1 MRPAMNYQT
10 EHPRPDKLGSSYA
23 RRRTVFGL
31 SFHRSRVVR
40 AAAFFVLVAAVFTV
54 LQTSQAGPAEQRTT
68 APAPAIDAAVSTP
81 TAPAATRPVGHN
93 TVSFLAPF
101 QLAGESI
108 ATFDDDCVTPKDEFT
123 LGDTVCVKATV
134 PFSIL
139 LGLRSINIVGPGNV
153 VRDSAIVTSL
163 TQTLSFQL
171 PSTDTTTVGDETLD
185 NRGTWR
191 ADLATLSGSRR
202 ASAFFDVSAA
212 TAAADLQ
219 IVASVNGSETV
230 PSGGT
235 RSVTVF
241 IFNTG
246 PNAAANVVVTPP
258 SHSGLS
264 LESFVN
270 AADDTE
276 CTAPCTLATLG
287 VRESA
292 KFIATYDVTAA
303 DGTTIVARASVTSDT
318 DDPRPTFDYL
328 VDEDNPAPPA
338 NTNVASITL
347 FVRGVADPNSGC
359 TLTCPANVVAT
370 ANTTVSSQFG
380 AFVTYGAASS
390 EGECGNVTNTPTSGT
405 FFAVGTHT
413 INASSETGG
422 GSCSFTVKVLGTP
435 APTISCPAN
444 KVVTDSDS
452 SGDET
457 VTVGT
462 PTFTASGGG
471 TTAGVRSDSTDEV
484 PKALTDPYPVGLT
497 SILWTVT
504 DADGRTASCTQTV
517 TVVDATCG
525 NDTEAPTITAPA
537 DLTVTTGAGATSCSV
552 TLDDE
557 LGQPEVNDNCSVSF
571 TISGIPAGNHFA
583 PGTYTL
589 TYTATDGA
597 GHTASDTQ
605 VVTVI
610 DSTPPI
616 IFAPADASYTCLT
629 EVPAANAS
637 QAKGPALDPS
647 GIPLVDDDG
656 NYVPGTG
663 APFDNCG
670 TPAVSVSESSTGT
683 GTAANPKVITR
694 TFTATDSAGNSSS
707 DVQVI
712 TVTDSTAPVIS
723 CPSNITVYLPANS
736 TATSTVVNY
745 TAPTGTDN
753 CANATTTQT
762 TGLASGAS
770 FPVGTTTNTFRVT
783 DAVGN
788 TAECSFTV
796 TVLFNFSGFFQP
808 VDNTPTFNTVNAGK
822 AIPVKF
828 SLSGNKG
835 LSIFPVS
842 TPDSQQIACD
852 NGAPVA
858 EIEDTVNAGSSSLSY
873 DAATDQYI
881 YVWKTSNSWAGTCRQ
896 LIITLNDGTTH
907 VAYFKFR

>member
-10 EHPRPDKLGSSYA
+10 EHPRPDKSYA
-23 RRRTVFGL
+23 RRTVFGL
-31 SFHRSRVVR
+31 SFLRSRVVR

-54 LQTSQAGPAEQRTT
+54 LQTSHAGPAEQRTT
-68 APAPAIDAAVSTP
+68 APAIDAVSTP
-81 TAPAATRPVGHN
+81 TTPSAVRPAGNN
-93 TVSFLAPF
+93 TVNFLMPF

-108 ATFDDDCVTPKDEFT
+108 ATFDDDCTTPKDEFT

-134 PFSIL
+134 PLSIL

-153 VRDSAIVTSL
+153 VRASAVVTSL

-171 PSTDTTTVGDETLD
+171 PATEQTTLGEETFD

-191 ADLATLSGSRR
+191 ADLTTLSGSRR

-212 TAAADLQ
+212 EAAADLQ

-258 SHSGLS
+258 SNAGLT

-276 CTAPCTLATLG
+276 CAAPCTLATLG

-292 KFIATYDVTAA
+292 TFIATYEVTAA
-303 DGTTIVARASVTSDT
+303 DGTDLVARGSVTSDT
-318 DDPRPTFDYL
+318 EDPRPTFDYL
-328 VDEDNPAPPA
+328 VDENNPAPPA
-338 NTNVASITL
+338 NTNVASINF

-370 ANTTVSSQFG
+370 ANTTVSGQFG
-380 AFVTYGAASS
+380 AFVSYGSASV
-390 EGECGNVTNTPTSGT
+390 EGECGTVSNSTTSGS
-405 FFAVGTHT
+405 FFAVGTYT
-413 INASSETGG
+413 ITATSETGG
-422 GSCSFTVKVLGTP
+422 GSCTFTVKVLGTA
-435 APTISCPAN
+435 APTISCPTN
-444 KVVTDSDS
+444 KIATDSDS
-452 SGDET
+452 NGEES

-471 TTAGVRSDSTDEV
+471 TTTGVRSDSTDEV

-504 DADGRTASCTQTV
+504 DADGRTATCTQTV

-616 IFAPADASYTCLT
+616 IFAPANATYTCLT

-670 TPAVSVSESSTGT
+670 TPAVAVSETSTGT

-694 TFTATDSAGNSSS
+694 TFTATDSAGNTSSA
-707 DVQVI
+707 VQTI
-712 TVTDSTAPVIS
+712 TVVDATPPTIS

-796 TVLFNFSGFFQP
+796 TVLYIFSGFFQP
-808 VDNTPTFNTVNAGK
+808 VDNLPTYNTVNAGR

-835 LSIFPVS
+835 LSIFPAG
-842 TPDSQQIACD
+842 TPDSQQITCD
-852 NGAPVA
+852 SGAPLA
-858 EIEDTVNAGSSSLSY
+858 EIEDTVNAGSSSLSFGG
-873 DAATDQYI
+873 DQYN
-881 YVWKTSNSWAGTCRQ
+881 YVWKTNSSWAGQCRQ